1 MDQFFEQLNQWG
13 KDSVLQYGLT
23 DTIIIILLILIT
35 AMVISRI
42 LTRLMKK
49 RNFRNLPI
57 WLKVKKYVIIT
68 ITIYGIL
75 TLFIPAK
82 TILDPLLASGGIVA
96 VVVGLAAQE
105 TVGNLIS
112 GFMIVTFRPFHIG
125 DLIRVNNGEYVG
137 TVVEITIR
145 HTIIETFENTRVIIP
160 NSQMNTSVLENISD
174 IGTAKADFL
183 YVSVSYDTDLE
194 QAVRVLQET
203 VAAHPDYVD
212 PRSEEEKQQGADQV
226 VVRVTDFKDSGIE
239 LRATIYSNDNGTCF
253 TMLSDLRIAVK
264 KRFDQEGIEMPYPKQ
279 DLYIKEMILSLI
291 HILTLP
297 TIRLV

>member
-57 WLKVKKYVIIT
+57 WLKVKKYMIIT

-226 VVRVTDFKDSGIE
+226 IVRVTDFKDSGIE

-264 KRFDQEGIEMPYPKQ
+264 KRFDKEGIEMPYPKQ
-279 DLYIKEMILSLI
+279 DLYIKEMIKNED
-291 HILTLP
+291 
-297 TIRLV
+297 VQ

>member
-125 DLIRVNNGEYVG
+125 DLIRINNGEYVG

-264 KRFDQEGIEMPYPKQ
+264 KHFDQEGIEMPYPKQ
-279 DLYIKEMILSLI
+279 DLYIKEMIKNED
-291 HILTLP
+291 
-297 TIRLV
+297 VQ

>member
-35 AMVISRI
+35 AMMISRI

-194 QAVRVLQET
+194 QAIRVLQET

-279 DLYIKEMILSLI
+279 DLYIKEMIKKED
-291 HILTLP
+291 
-297 TIRLV
+297 VQ

>member
-57 WLKVKKYVIIT
+57 WLKVKKYMIIT

-183 YVSVSYDTDLE
+183 YVSVSYDTNLE
-194 QAVRVLQET
+194 QAIRVLQET

-279 DLYIKEMILSLI
+279 DLYIKEMIKNED
-291 HILTLP
+291 
-297 TIRLV
+297 VQ

>member
-1 MDQFFEQLNQWG
+1 MDQFIEQLNQWG

-194 QAVRVLQET
+194 QAIRVLQET

-279 DLYIKEMILSLI
+279 DLYIKEMIKNED
-291 HILTLP
+291 
-297 TIRLV
+297 VQ

>member
-68 ITIYGIL
+68 ITIYGML

-194 QAVRVLQET
+194 QAIRVLQET

-226 VVRVTDFKDSGIE
+226 IVRVTDFKDSGIE

-279 DLYIKEMILSLI
+279 DLYIKEMIKNED
-291 HILTLP
+291 
-297 TIRLV
+297 VQ

>member
-194 QAVRVLQET
+194 QAIRVLQET

-264 KRFDQEGIEMPYPKQ
+264 KRFDQEGIEMPYPKR
-279 DLYIKEMILSLI
+279 DLYIKEMIKNED
-291 HILTLP
+291 
-297 TIRLV
+297 VQ

>member
-57 WLKVKKYVIIT
+57 WLKVKKYMIIT

-194 QAVRVLQET
+194 QAIHVLQET

-279 DLYIKEMILSLI
+279 DLYIKEMIKNED
-291 HILTLP
+291 
-297 TIRLV
+297 VQ

>member
-35 AMVISRI
+35 AMAISRI

-57 WLKVKKYVIIT
+57 WLKVKKYMIIT

-194 QAVRVLQET
+194 QAIRVLQET

-279 DLYIKEMILSLI
+279 DLYIKEMIKNED
-291 HILTLP
+291 
-297 TIRLV
+297 VQ

>member
-194 QAVRVLQET
+194 QAIRVLQET

-226 VVRVTDFKDSGIE
+226 IVRVTDFKDSGIE

-279 DLYIKEMILSLI
+279 DLYIKEMIKNEDI
-291 HILTLP
+291 Q
-297 TIRLV
+297 

>member
-112 GFMIVTFRPFHIG
+112 GFMIITFRPFHIG

-212 PRSEEEKQQGADQV
+212 PRSEEEKQQGEDQV

-279 DLYIKEMILSLI
+279 DLYIKEMIKNED
-291 HILTLP
+291 
-297 TIRLV
+297 VQ

>member
-57 WLKVKKYVIIT
+57 WLKVKKYMIIT

-194 QAVRVLQET
+194 QAIRVLQET

-253 TMLSDLRIAVK
+253 TMLSNLRIAVK

-279 DLYIKEMILSLI
+279 DLYIKEII
-291 HILTLP
+291 KNED
-297 TIRLV
+297 VQ

>member
-194 QAVRVLQET
+194 QAIRVLQET

-226 VVRVTDFKDSGIE
+226 VVRVTDFKDSGLE

-279 DLYIKEMILSLI
+279 DLYIKEMIKNED
-291 HILTLP
+291 
-297 TIRLV
+297 VQ

>member
-23 DTIIIILLILIT
+23 DTIIIILLILIA

-57 WLKVKKYVIIT
+57 WLKVKKYVIIP

-203 VAAHPDYVD
+203 GAAHPDYVD

-279 DLYIKEMILSLI
+279 DLYIKEMIKNED
-291 HILTLP
+291 
-297 TIRLV
+297 VQ

>member
-57 WLKVKKYVIIT
+57 WLKVKKYMIIT

-183 YVSVSYDTDLE
+183 YISVSYDTDLE
-194 QAVRVLQET
+194 QAIRVLQET

-279 DLYIKEMILSLI
+279 DLYIKEMIKNED
-291 HILTLP
+291 
-297 TIRLV
+297 VQ

>member
-194 QAVRVLQET
+194 QAIRVLQET

-212 PRSEEEKQQGADQV
+212 PRSEEEKQQGTDQV

-279 DLYIKEMILSLI
+279 DLYIKEMIKNED
-291 HILTLP
+291 
-297 TIRLV
+297 VQ

>member
-23 DTIIIILLILIT
+23 DTIIIIQLILIT

-194 QAVRVLQET
+194 QAIRVLQET

-279 DLYIKEMILSLI
+279 DLYIKEMIKNED
-291 HILTLP
+291 
-297 TIRLV
+297 VQ

>member
-35 AMVISRI
+35 AMMISRI

-112 GFMIVTFRPFHIG
+112 GFMIITFRPFHIG

-194 QAVRVLQET
+194 QAIRVLQET

-279 DLYIKEMILSLI
+279 DLYIKEMIKNED
-291 HILTLP
+291 
-297 TIRLV
+297 VQ

>member
-35 AMVISRI
+35 AMMISRI

-194 QAVRVLQET
+194 QAIRVLQET

-212 PRSEEEKQQGADQV
+212 PRSEEEKQQGADPV

-279 DLYIKEMILSLI
+279 DLYIKEMIKNED
-291 HILTLP
+291 
-297 TIRLV
+297 VQ

>member
-194 QAVRVLQET
+194 QAIRVLQET

-279 DLYIKEMILSLI
+279 DLYIKEMIKCE
-291 HILTLP
+291 
-297 TIRLV
+297 

>member
-194 QAVRVLQET
+194 QAIRVLQET

-279 DLYIKEMILSLI
+279 DLYITEMIKNED
-291 HILTLP
+291 
-297 TIRLV
+297 VQ

>member
-23 DTIIIILLILIT
+23 DTIIILLILIT

-57 WLKVKKYVIIT
+57 WLKVKKYMIIT

-194 QAVRVLQET
+194 QAIHVLQET

-279 DLYIKEMILSLI
+279 DLYIKEMIKNED
-291 HILTLP
+291 
-297 TIRLV
+297 VQ

>member
-23 DTIIIILLILIT
+23 DTVIIILLILIT

-57 WLKVKKYVIIT
+57 WLKVKKYMIIT

-279 DLYIKEMILSLI
+279 DLYIKEII
-291 HILTLP
+291 KNED
-297 TIRLV
+297 VQ

>member
-23 DTIIIILLILIT
+23 DTIIIILLILIA

-279 DLYIKEMILSLI
+279 DLYIKEMIKNED
-291 HILTLP
+291 
-297 TIRLV
+297 VQ

>member
-75 TLFIPAK
+75 TLFIPAN

-112 GFMIVTFRPFHIG
+112 GFMIVTFRPFHLG
-125 DLIRVNNGEYVG
+125 DLIRINNGEYVG

-279 DLYIKEMILSLI
+279 DLYIKEMIKNED
-291 HILTLP
+291 
-297 TIRLV
+297 VQ

>member
-57 WLKVKKYVIIT
+57 WLKVKKYMIIT

-279 DLYIKEMILSLI
+279 DLYIKEMIKNED
-291 HILTLP
+291 
-297 TIRLV
+297 VQ

>member
-57 WLKVKKYVIIT
+57 WLKVKKYMIIT

-194 QAVRVLQET
+194 QAIRVLQET

-264 KRFDQEGIEMPYPKQ
+264 KRFDQEGIEMPYPKR
-279 DLYIKEMILSLI
+279 DLYIKEMIKNED
-291 HILTLP
+291 
-297 TIRLV
+297 VQ

>member
-57 WLKVKKYVIIT
+57 WLKVKKYMIIT

-194 QAVRVLQET
+194 QAIRVLQET

-264 KRFDQEGIEMPYPKQ
+264 KRFDKEGIEMPYPKQ
-279 DLYIKEMILSLI
+279 DLYIKEMIKNED
-291 HILTLP
+291 
-297 TIRLV
+297 VQ

>member
-35 AMVISRI
+35 AMMISRI

-194 QAVRVLQET
+194 QAIRVLQET

-279 DLYIKEMILSLI
+279 DLYIKEMIKNED
-291 HILTLP
+291 
-297 TIRLV
+297 VQ

>member
-194 QAVRVLQET
+194 QAIRVLQET
-203 VAAHPDYVD
+203 VAAHPDDVD

-279 DLYIKEMILSLI
+279 DLYIKEII
-291 HILTLP
+291 KNED
-297 TIRLV
+297 VQ

>member
-57 WLKVKKYVIIT
+57 WLKVKKYMIIT
-68 ITIYGIL
+68 ITIYGML

-279 DLYIKEMILSLI
+279 DLYIKEMIKNED
-291 HILTLP
+291 
-297 TIRLV
+297 VQ

>member
-137 TVVEITIR
+137 TVMEITIR

-194 QAVRVLQET
+194 QAIRVLQET

-279 DLYIKEMILSLI
+279 DLYIKEMIKNED
-291 HILTLP
+291 
-297 TIRLV
+297 VQ

>member
-194 QAVRVLQET
+194 QAIRVLQET

-239 LRATIYSNDNGTCF
+239 LRATIYYNDNGTCF

-279 DLYIKEMILSLI
+279 DLYIKEMIKNED
-291 HILTLP
+291 
-297 TIRLV
+297 VQ

>member
-57 WLKVKKYVIIT
+57 WLKVKKYMIIT

-203 VAAHPDYVD
+203 IAAHPDYVD

-279 DLYIKEMILSLI
+279 DLYIKEMIKNEG
-291 HILTLP
+291 
-297 TIRLV
+297 VQ

>member
-1 MDQFFEQLNQWG
+1 MDQFFEQINQWG

-57 WLKVKKYVIIT
+57 WLKVKKYMIIT

-145 HTIIETFENTRVIIP
+145 HTIIETFENTRVIIS

-194 QAVRVLQET
+194 QAIRVLQET

-279 DLYIKEMILSLI
+279 DLYIKEMIKNED
-291 HILTLP
+291 
-297 TIRLV
+297 VQ

>member
-23 DTIIIILLILIT
+23 ATIIIILLILIT

-57 WLKVKKYVIIT
+57 WLKVKKYMIIT

-194 QAVRVLQET
+194 QAIRVLQET

-279 DLYIKEMILSLI
+279 DLYIKEMIKNED
-291 HILTLP
+291 
-297 TIRLV
+297 VQ

>member
-239 LRATIYSNDNGTCF
+239 LRATIYSNDNSTCF

-279 DLYIKEMILSLI
+279 DLYIKEMIKNED
-291 HILTLP
+291 
-297 TIRLV
+297 VQ

>member
-68 ITIYGIL
+68 ITIYGIF

-194 QAVRVLQET
+194 QAIRVLQET

-279 DLYIKEMILSLI
+279 DLYIKEMIKNED
-291 HILTLP
+291 
-297 TIRLV
+297 VQ

>member
-57 WLKVKKYVIIT
+57 WLKVKKYMIIT

-112 GFMIVTFRPFHIG
+112 GFMIITFRPFHIG

-279 DLYIKEMILSLI
+279 DLYIKEMIKNED
-291 HILTLP
+291 
-297 TIRLV
+297 VQ

>member
-75 TLFIPAK
+75 TLFIHAK
-82 TILDPLLASGGIVA
+82 SILDPLLASGGIVA

-125 DLIRVNNGEYVG
+125 DLIRINNGEYVG

-279 DLYIKEMILSLI
+279 DLYIKEMIKNED
-291 HILTLP
+291 
-297 TIRLV
+297 VQ